1 MLYDDRS
8 LQNIGTMEKATM
20 ELKQSLVWPIEE
32 KRTMILFC
40 NVTPRS
46 LRGWNNFGIGA
57 PLGCGSEAVPAG
69 GTWAGV

>member
-1 MLYDDRS
+1 M
-8 LQNIGTMEKATM
+8 K
-20 ELKQSLVWPIEE
+20 LKQSLVWPIAE

-40 NVTPRS
+40 SVRPRS